1 MLRRLQHHRPRLLI
15 SAVLGLLIYIILLS
29 AALSGS
35 MRFITAWDIAV
46 VVFLVLMLIRT
57 ARSTPQTLR
66 FEARLEDERAWVILM
81 LVVVA
86 ALASLVAIGS
96 LLHEAKDLTGL
107 AAVVQIGLAAATIL
121 LSWLLAHTMFAV
133 HYARA
138 YYDDPPDAQAPAH
151 EEERHDE
158 AANGKI
164 AGGLEFPHEA
174 KPDLWDFL
182 YFSFVI
188 GMTSQVSDVQVVS
201 RRMRRLALGHGV
213 IAFLFNTVILALS
226 INLLAGLL

>member
-15 SAVLGLLIYIILLS
+15 SAVLGLLIYILLP

-188 GMTSQVSDVQVVS
+188 GCASQTADVETTSAE
-201 RRMRRLALGHGV
+201 MRVITLLHGV
-213 IAFLFNTVILALS
+213 ISFFFNTTVLALT
-226 INLLAGLL
+226 INIAAGLI

>member
-15 SAVLGLLIYIILLS
+15 SAVLGLLIYILLP

-164 AGGLEFPHEA
+164 AGGLEFPREA

-188 GMTSQVSDVQVVS
+188 GMTCQVSDVQVAS
-201 RRMRRLALGHGV
+201 RRMRRLTLGQGL